1 MAKDFNAAGF
11 KRDTLVGHLGRDAT
25 SWRGA
30 VNPPV
35 YHTSTVIFESV
46 AELLET
52 RRDRASG
59 AFVGFTYGREG
70 TPLTRAFEDAVTELE
85 GGYRAVVASCGL
97 GAISASL
104 MAFLSAGDHL
114 LIVDCVYGPA
124 RHFCEDVLTRFG
136 VEVTFCDPHVGAGIG
151 DLIQPNTKVVYLE
164 SPGSLTFEVMDVP
177 AIAAVCRARGV
188 TTIMDNTWGSPVCFR
203 PLSHGIDV
211 SINAATKYISGH
223 SDLMLGIAVC
233 TEAAFIPVKK
243 TASTAGYCG
252 GPDDVYNALRGLRTL
267 PLRMKRHQETATR
280 IAKWLQTR
288 PEVARVMYP
297 ALEDDP
303 GHAIW
308 KRDFD
313 GASGLFGVELKPC
326 SDAQFAAML
335 DHLDIFRLGY
345 SWGGYESLVVP
356 TYPDTLRSA
365 TNWAGGPSL
374 RLHAGL
380 EDCDDLIADLE
391 RGFARLR
398 AAD

>member
-1 MAKDFNAAGF
+1 
-11 KRDTLVGHLGRDAT
+11 
-25 SWRGA
+25 
-30 VNPPV
+30 
-35 YHTSTVIFESV
+35 
-46 AELLET
+46 
-52 RRDRASG
+52 
-59 AFVGFTYGREG
+59 VGFTYGREG
-70 TPLTRAFEDAVTELE
+70 TPLTRAFEDAVTALE

-136 VEVTFCDPHVGAGIG
+136 VEVTFYDPHVGAGVA
-151 DLIQPNTKVVYLE
+151 DLIRPNTKVVYLE

-211 SINAATKYISGH
+211 SINAATKYNSGH

-233 TEAAFIPVKK
+233 TEPAFIPVKK
-243 TASTAGYCG
+243 TASAAGYCG

-267 PLRMKRHQETATR
+267 PLRMKRHQQTATR
-280 IAKWLQTR
+280 IARWLQTR

-326 SDAQFAAML
+326 SDVQFAAML
-335 DHLDIFRLGY
+335 DHFDIFRLGY

-365 TNWAGGPSL
+365 TDWAGGPSL

-391 RGFARLR
+391 RGFARLQ
-398 AAD
+398 AAA